1 MKESISDGC
10 IHFNEN
16 KSEHLVL
23 PYENENMFGLFKKKS
38 EKEKLEAQ
46 YDALI
51 KKSYELSHSNR
62 AESDKVQAQAQEVLK
77 KIEALED

>member
-1 MKESISDGC
+1 MLAFKR
-10 IHFNEN
+10 
-16 KSEHLVL
+16 
-23 PYENENMFGLFKKKS
+23 YTMFGLFKKKS

-77 KIEALED
+77 QIEALEV

>member
-1 MKESISDGC
+1 
-10 IHFNEN
+10 
-16 KSEHLVL
+16 
-23 PYENENMFGLFKKKS
+23 MFGLFKKKS
-38 EKEKLEAQ
+38 ERDKLEEQ

-51 KKSYELSHSNR
+51 KKSYELSHTNR

>member
-1 MKESISDGC
+1 M
-10 IHFNEN
+10 
-16 KSEHLVL
+16 L
-23 PYENENMFGLFKKKS
+23 PYENENMFGRFKKKA

-77 KIEALED
+77 QMEALED

>member
-1 MKESISDGC
+1 MVITNSLKEQVIASVVR
-10 IHFNEN
+10 FER
-16 KSEHLVL
+16 
-23 PYENENMFGLFKKKS
+23 YNMFGLFKKKS

-77 KIEALED
+77 QIEALED

>member
-1 MKESISDGC
+1 LLGLKRY
-10 IHFNEN
+10 
-16 KSEHLVL
+16 K
-23 PYENENMFGLFKKKS
+23 MFGLFKKKS

-77 KIEALED
+77 QIEALED

>member
-1 MKESISDGC
+1 MLGLKRY
-10 IHFNEN
+10 
-16 KSEHLVL
+16 K
-23 PYENENMFGLFKKKS
+23 MFGLFKKKS

-77 KIEALED
+77 QIEALED

>member
-1 MKESISDGC
+1 M
-10 IHFNEN
+10 
-16 KSEHLVL
+16 LL
-23 PYENENMFGLFKKKS
+23 YENENMFGLFKKKS

-62 AESDKVQAQAQEVLK
+62 AESDKVQAQAQEVLNR
-77 KIEALED
+77 IDALED

>member
-1 MKESISDGC
+1 M
-10 IHFNEN
+10 
-16 KSEHLVL
+16 L
-23 PYENENMFGLFKKKS
+23 PYENENMFGLLKKKS

-77 KIEALED
+77 QIEALED

>member
-1 MKESISDGC
+1 
-10 IHFNEN
+10 
-16 KSEHLVL
+16 
-23 PYENENMFGLFKKKS
+23 MFGLFKMKS

-51 KKSYELSHSNR
+51 MKSCELSHSNR

-77 KIEALED
+77 QIEALED

>member
-1 MKESISDGC
+1 
-10 IHFNEN
+10 
-16 KSEHLVL
+16 
-23 PYENENMFGLFKKKS
+23 MFGLFKKKS

-46 YDALI
+46 CHALI

-77 KIEALED
+77 QIEALED

>member
-1 MKESISDGC
+1 MKM
-10 IHFNEN
+10 
-16 KSEHLVL
+16 KT
-23 PYENENMFGLFKKKS
+23 MFGLFKKKS

-77 KIEALED
+77 QIEALED

>member
-1 MKESISDGC
+1 M
-10 IHFNEN
+10 
-16 KSEHLVL
+16 L
-23 PYENENMFGLFKKKS
+23 PYENEIMFGLFKKKS

>member
-1 MKESISDGC
+1 MLGLKRY
-10 IHFNEN
+10 
-16 KSEHLVL
+16 K
-23 PYENENMFGLFKKKS
+23 MFGLFKKKS

-46 YDALI
+46 YHSLI

-77 KIEALED
+77 QIEALED

>member
-1 MKESISDGC
+1 
-10 IHFNEN
+10 
-16 KSEHLVL
+16 VL

-77 KIEALED
+77 QIEALEDWYSPCSAPIGRNHFRSA

>member
-1 MKESISDGC
+1 MLDLKLY
-10 IHFNEN
+10 
-16 KSEHLVL
+16 K
-23 PYENENMFGLFKKKS
+23 MFGLFKRKS

-77 KIEALED
+77 QIEALED

>member
-1 MKESISDGC
+1 MLGLKRY
-10 IHFNEN
+10 
-16 KSEHLVL
+16 K
-23 PYENENMFGLFKKKS
+23 MFGLFKKKS

-62 AESDKVQAQAQEVLK
+62 AESDKVQAQAQEVLNR
-77 KIEALED
+77 IDALED